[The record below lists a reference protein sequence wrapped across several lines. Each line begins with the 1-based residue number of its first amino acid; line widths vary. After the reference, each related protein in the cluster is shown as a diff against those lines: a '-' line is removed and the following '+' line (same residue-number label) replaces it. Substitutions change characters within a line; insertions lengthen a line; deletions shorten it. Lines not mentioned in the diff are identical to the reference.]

1 MSLPLDKI
9 CKEVIELTHE
19 AGKFIMQERDK
30 FSQSDIQKKGF
41 NDLVTYVD
49 KNSEKILIAGLQ
61 KILPGSGILAE
72 ESGEI
77 GPSKSPP
84 GGRLDGYTWVI
95 DPIDGT
101 TNFIH
106 RLPCFAISIGLHL
119 GNYPII
125 GVVNELNQQ
134 ECFSAIKGEGARLN
148 GKPIHVS
155 EQTNME
161 DALIATGF
169 PYNDFKQQDKYM
181 GLFKE
186 LMQCTQGIRRI
197 GSASVDMCYVACG
210 RFEVFYEYGLKPW
223 DVSAG
228 TIIVEEAGGRVSDF
242 WNGDTHIFERSI
254 IASNKKLHKDF
265 SDVLGKYFPGK

>member
-1 MSLPLDKI
+1 M
-9 CKEVIELTHE
+9 
-19 AGKFIMQERDK
+19 
-30 FSQSDIQKKGF
+30 
-41 NDLVTYVD
+41 Y
-49 KNSEKILIAGLQ
+49 
-61 KILPGSGILAE
+61 
-72 ESGEI
+72 
-77 GPSKSPP
+77 
-84 GGRLDGYTWVI
+84 
-95 DPIDGT
+95 
-101 TNFIH
+101 
-106 RLPCFAISIGLHL
+106 
-119 GNYPII
+119 
-125 GVVNELNQQ
+125 ELNQK
-134 ECFSAIKGEGARLN
+134 ECFSAIKGKGARLN

-169 PYNDFKQQDKYM
+169 PYNDFKQQDEYM
-181 GLFKE
+181 DLFKE

-265 SDVLGKYFPGK
+265 SGVLGKYFPKK